1 MLEAILSLFA
11 ERNNPGG
18 RVREEPEEP
27 EKTEDA
33 VCASQAADTAEDI
46 FLRYGNAMFRA
57 AYDILRDDGQAE
69 DAVMDAL
76 EKICAAPE
84 YFRGPDE
91 KRRKLLVLRTV
102 DNAALDRYRKKKR
115 RMAREIPLPDQSDPS
130 PAGGPPEASGEN
142 GFRPADGESAEE
154 AYFTRE
160 ELLSCDFG
168 TLERAVRQLP
178 EKYRALILL
187 RYGEEYGNREI
198 SAMLGIP
205 ESTVATRLA
214 RARDMLKRKI
224 REERP

>member
-11 ERNNPGG
+11 GRNNTGG
-18 RVREEPEEP
+18 LVREDPEE
-27 EKTEDA
+27 A
-33 VCASQAADTAEDI
+33 VCTSQAADTAEDI
-46 FLRYGNAMFRA
+46 FLKYGNAMFRA

-69 DAVMDAL
+69 DAVMDTF

-102 DNAALDRYRKKKR
+102 ENAALDRYRKRKR
-115 RMAREIPLPDQSDPS
+115 RMAREIPLPDQNGPS
-130 PAGGPPEASGEN
+130 PAGGPLEASEEN

-160 ELLSCDFG
+160 EFYNCDFG

-198 SAMLGIP
+198 AAMLGIP

-214 RARDMLKRKI
+214 RARDALKRKI
-224 REERP
+224 REEKR